1 MSAPLPGLRPGSDH
15 AHEEAV
21 VDRENEEV
29 ICDLQAQVYVLR
41 VALQALANAHG
52 DSNALLA
59 SWREALKVASLG
71 PVVPAYARRSEYL
84 AERCQAFAEDWT
96 AELAELAVPA
106 RRN

>member
-1 MSAPLPGLRPGSDH
+1 M
-15 AHEEAV
+15 
-21 VDRENEEV
+21 DRENEEV

-52 DSNALLA
+52 DSHALLA

>member
-1 MSAPLPGLRPGSDH
+1 M
-15 AHEEAV
+15 
-21 VDRENEEV
+21 DRENEEV

-41 VALQALANAHG
+41 VALQALAQARG
-52 DSNALLA
+52 EPDALLA

-96 AELAELAVPA
+96 AELAELAVPT
-106 RRN
+106 RRS

>member
-1 MSAPLPGLRPGSDH
+1 M
-15 AHEEAV
+15 
-21 VDRENEEV
+21 DRENEEV

-41 VALQALANAHG
+41 VALQALAQAHG
-52 DSNALLA
+52 EPDALLA

-96 AELAELAVPA
+96 AELAELAVPT
-106 RRN
+106 RRS